1 MIKILQG
8 NQVKE
13 LDRLHCEKS
22 GQSSYELMEM
32 AATSFVDWFMEE
44 AFEVEMPILVYVGAG
59 NNGGDGLAISRML
72 HAKGYQVS
80 LVKCF
85 ETLERLSPDA
95 LRNYHMLSKEIPEYS
110 FKDSGIPNQGV
121 LIDAFLGV
129 GLKGALKPEAE
140 TVINQ
145 INIFK
150 GKIISVDLPSG
161 MPAEGCYQGAAVRA
175 AVTVTFAFP
184 KLSLLYPEHVDYCGD
199 LVVRDIGIDDVLY
212 EAFDSQ
218 LYFLQ
223 EKDVFSLHRGFHRF
237 SHKGDFGRILLVGG
251 SPGKMGAI
259 SLAAK
264 SALRTGSGLVT
275 CHIDETERGIVQ
287 GNVPEAMCSWGLI
300 PNADF
305 FDAIGVG
312 PGWGQDNRKNQLESM
327 LQDYKKP
334 MVFDADALNILAKYP
349 DLIQL
354 LPEKSILTPHIG
366 EFARLAGPSANHE
379 ERIALARE
387 FARRH
392 KLILVL
398 KGANTLISFPDG
410 KQVFNSSGTPFMGTG
425 GAGDVLTGMITSF
438 LGMGYSPENSALCAV
453 YHHGLAGELAGK
465 QKHRG
470 MIASDIIEAI
480 PETFV
485 KMNIF

>member
-8 NQVKE
+8 SQVKE
-13 LDRLHCEKS
+13 LDLLHCERRGKS
-22 GQSSYELMEM
+22 GYELMEV
-32 AATSFVDWFMEE
+32 AASSFVDWFLEE
-44 AFEVEMPILVYVGAG
+44 GLGREVPILVYVGAG

-72 HAKGYQVS
+72 HTKGYKVS

-85 ETLERLSPDA
+85 DSLERLSPDA
-95 LRNYHMLSKEIPEYS
+95 LKNYQTLPDEIPQYS
-110 FKDSGIPNQGV
+110 FKDSELPKSGI

-140 TVINQ
+140 TIINQ
-145 INIFK
+145 VNTFQ

-161 MPAEGCYQGAAVRA
+161 LPSEGCYQGTAVSA
-175 AVTVTFAFP
+175 TITVTFAFP
-184 KLSLLYPEHVDYCGD
+184 KLSLLYPEHVHYCGD
-199 LVVRDIGIDDVLY
+199 LVVRDIGIDDSLY

-223 EKDVFSLHRGFHRF
+223 EKDVISLHKVFHRF
-237 SHKGDFGRILLVGG
+237 SHKGDFGRVLLVGG
-251 SPGKMGAI
+251 SPGKMGAV

-275 CHIDETERGIVQ
+275 CHIDETERNIVQ

-305 FDAIGVG
+305 FDAIGIG
-312 PGWGQDNRKNQLESM
+312 PGWAQDNRKNQLESI

-334 MVFDADALNILAKYP
+334 IVLDADALNIMAKHP
-349 DLIQL
+349 DMIHL
-354 LPEKSILTPHIG
+354 LPAKSVLTPHIG
-366 EFARLAGPSANHE
+366 EFARLAGPSVNHE

-387 FARRH
+387 FAEKH
-392 KLILVL
+392 NLILVM

-410 KQVFNSSGTPFMGTG
+410 KQVFNSTGTPFMGTG

-438 LGMGYSPENSALCAV
+438 LGMGYSPENASLCGV
-453 YHHGLAGELAGK
+453 FHHGLAGEIAGK

-480 PETFV
+480 SDTYV